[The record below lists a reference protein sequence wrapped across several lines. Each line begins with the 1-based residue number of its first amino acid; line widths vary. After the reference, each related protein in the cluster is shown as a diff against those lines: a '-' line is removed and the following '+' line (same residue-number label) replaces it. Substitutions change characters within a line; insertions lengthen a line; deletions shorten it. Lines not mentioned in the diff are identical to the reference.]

1 MALAEGASSLQT
13 LFKKIEKSGRTEVN
27 NIYNKMHTIIQNLTP
42 ETLDLMIT
50 RTKEI
55 SKALNIDLSLEQY
68 LKLIIVMNQRTY
80 FQDEDILNK

>member
-1 MALAEGASSLQT
+1 M
-13 LFKKIEKSGRTEVN
+13 N